1 MLLELDEL
9 VGLEVLKSFPTL
21 LPHAVARGMLNLP
34 PVHFAHLAEE
44 VRSCHWAKGHSCA
57 ERMSVDARSR
67 TEPEE

>member
-9 VGLEVLKSFPTL
+9 VELEVLESFLTL
-21 LPHAVARGMLNLP
+21 LPHAASKGRLNLP

-44 VRSCHWAKGHSCA
+44 VRSWHWAKGHSYA

-67 TEPEE
+67 TEPDE